1 MLTDVGP
8 VELWAT
14 RQRRP
19 SAAANPQGS
28 LHGNSWKSR
37 SRHWPAG
44 SACRP
49 DAQSQDQPWWF
60 RIPSGA
66 RLLGA
71 IPSGGAAV
79 FAAVRPGIYRGT
91 ESATALTARAMY
103 ATVLLE
109 TILAARPSLLQMG
122 PAAAAIANASPW
134 LRWLDVPHPLAMPC
148 AAPRGIASML
158 GSWVSRSPR
167 TRAYP
172 RYRRAAAGAHG
183 SPSVGELDLSW
194 RAALVLARAP
204 PRSFVGLP
212 SAADR
217 VSQGDDSAS

>member
-1 MLTDVGP
+1 MFPGRRALPHRPCSRCLTDLPPEPQLPFLNSKSMLTDVGP

-44 SACRP
+44 LACRP

-91 ESATALTARAMY
+91 EPATALTARAMY
-103 ATVLLE
+103 ATALLE

-122 PAAAAIANASPW
+122 PA
-134 LRWLDVPHPLAMPC
+134 
-148 AAPRGIASML
+148 
-158 GSWVSRSPR
+158 
-167 TRAYP
+167 
-172 RYRRAAAGAHG
+172 
-183 SPSVGELDLSW
+183 
-194 RAALVLARAP
+194 
-204 PRSFVGLP
+204 
-212 SAADR
+212 
-217 VSQGDDSAS
+217 

>member
-1 MLTDVGP
+1 MLTDVGA

-49 DAQSQDQPWWF
+49 DAQSQDQPWWI
-60 RIPSGA
+60 RIPFGA

-79 FAAVRPGIYRGT
+79 FAIVRPGIYRGT
-91 ESATALTARAMY
+91 EPATALIARAMY
-103 ATVLLE
+103 ATALPQ
-109 TILAARPSLLQMG
+109 TILAARSSLLQMG
-122 PAAAAIANASPW
+122 PVAAAPI
-134 LRWLDVPHPLAMPC
+134 RWLGYGTANC
-148 AAPRGIASML
+148 C
-158 GSWVSRSPR
+158 R
-167 TRAYP
+167 TDP
-172 RYRRAAAGAHG
+172 
-183 SPSVGELDLSW
+183 
-194 RAALVLARAP
+194 
-204 PRSFVGLP
+204 
-212 SAADR
+212 AADALCT
-217 VSQGDDSAS
+217 Q